1 MLSTG
6 GNLRLKM
13 SEKLRGRE
21 NSVGVDL
28 NELEKGGTWQ
38 TSSIFIG
45 LDNPLTLIR
54 VENI

>member
-1 MLSTG
+1 
-6 GNLRLKM
+6 M

-28 NELEKGGTWQ
+28 NEFEKGGTWQ

-45 LDNPLTLIR
+45 LDNPLTLIK